1 MNSRERWTLIAAVLG
16 SSIVFVDSSVVT
28 VALPKIGR
36 ELPTTVLGVLE
47 GQLYV
52 YMGYL
57 LTLSA
62 LLVLAGALSDYYG
75 RRRIFLIG
83 LVGFGLTSVLCG
95 LAPNM
100 EFLVLS
106 RVLQGAAGAIL
117 VPGSLALLTA
127 NFSGEAQGRAYGVWA
142 AATAATT
149 ILGPFIGGI
158 LVDTISWRVAFLINV
173 PLVVIAVWATL
184 NHVPESRNERST
196 GHFDW
201 LGAAVVAVAVGGLSF
216 GATYGQQRD
225 WRDPLAYLR
234 PCAML
239 RE

>member
-1 MNSRERWTLIAAVLG
+1 
-16 SSIVFVDSSVVT
+16 SVRCVSW
-28 VALPKIGR
+28 
-36 ELPTTVLGVLE
+36 

-62 LLVLAGALSDYYG
+62 VLVLAGALSDSYG
-75 RRRIFLIG
+75 RRRVVLIG

-127 NFSGEAQGRAYGVWA
+127 NFTGEAQGRAYGVWA

-149 ILGPFIGGI
+149 ILGPFMRGI
-158 LVDTISWRVAFLINV
+158 RVDT
-173 PLVVIAVWATL
+173 T
-184 NHVPESRNERST
+184 
-196 GHFDW
+196 
-201 LGAAVVAVAVGGLSF
+201 
-216 GATYGQQRD
+216 
-225 WRDPLAYLR
+225 
-234 PCAML
+234 
-239 RE
+239 